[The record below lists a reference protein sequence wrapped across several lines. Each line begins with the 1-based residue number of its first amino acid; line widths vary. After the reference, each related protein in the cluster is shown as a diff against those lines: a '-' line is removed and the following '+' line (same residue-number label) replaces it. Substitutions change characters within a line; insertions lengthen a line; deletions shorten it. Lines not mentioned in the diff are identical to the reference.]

1 MKAATAQLIVVYG
14 RRRVGK
20 TFLVNQFFKDKL
32 EFKVTGAYNQP
43 KKIQLRNFADELNRR
58 SEKER
63 ANPKD
68 WIQAFNYLREYIEE
82 LSDDEKHVFFIDEM
96 PWLDT
101 HKSGFLSAF
110 EYFWNDYGSSKDNL
124 VFVICGSATSWMMDN
139 IANNK
144 GGLFNRQTC
153 RLYLEPF
160 TLAQTK
166 EYLFA
171 HGMLWSEYD
180 ITECYMIMGGIP
192 FYLSLLEDDLS
203 YVQNIDNLFFRNKA
217 ELWDEFEHLYRTLFV
232 NSDKYIQVMEC
243 LSKKRNGYTR
253 NEIASEMGIASNG
266 KLTKILENLI
276 NSGFVRASSFYRNK
290 KKETLYQSSD
300 YYTNFYFRFLRD
312 NYGKDEHYWSKAL
325 DVPSR
330 RSWAGL
336 TFEQVCKDHIYQI
349 KKKLGISGVLSE
361 EYTWFTRGNEELGT
375 SGAQIDLL
383 IERRDRV
390 INICEI
396 KFCADEFVIDK
407 EYDLK
412 LRNKME
418 AFKRE
423 TSTKYGLQLTMITT
437 YGVKSNKY
445 SSIIGSQVTL
455 EDLFTD

>member
-1 MKAATAQLIVVYG
+1 MKSATAQLVVVYG

-20 TFLVNQFFKDKL
+20 TFLVNQFFKNKL
-32 EFKVTGAYNQP
+32 EFKVTGAYGQP
-43 KKIQLRNFADELNRR
+43 RKVQLRNFADELNRR
-58 SEKER
+58 SDKER
-63 ANPKD
+63 TSPKD

-101 HKSGFLSAF
+101 HKSGFLPAF
-110 EYFWNDYGSSKDNL
+110 EYFWNDYGSSRDNL
-124 VFVICGSATSWMMDN
+124 VFVICGSATSWMVDN
-139 IANNK
+139 LANNK

-166 EYLFA
+166 EYLHA
-171 HGMLWSEYD
+171 NGMAWSEYD

-192 FYLSLLEDDLS
+192 YYLSLLENDLS
-203 YVQNIDNLFFRNKA
+203 YVQNIDNLFFRKKA
-217 ELWDEFEHLYRTLFV
+217 ELWDEFEHLYRTLFA
-232 NSDKYIQVMEC
+232 NSDKYIRVMEC
-243 LSKKRNGYTR
+243 LSKKRSGCTR
-253 NEIASEMGIASNG
+253 NEIADITGIASNG
-266 KLTKILENLI
+266 KLTKILEDLI
-276 NSGFVRASSFYRNK
+276 SSGFVRASSFYGNK
-290 KKETLYQSSD
+290 KKAALYQSSD
-300 YYTNFYFRFLRD
+300 YYTNFYFRFLKD
-312 NYGKDEHYWSKAL
+312 NHGKDEHYWSRSL
-325 DVPSR
+325 DIPSR

-361 EYTWFTRGNEELGT
+361 EYTWFARGNEELGT
-375 SGAQIDLL
+375 TGAQIDLL
-383 IERRDRV
+383 IERRDRI

-396 KFCADEFVIDK
+396 KFSTDEFVIDK

-418 AFKRE
+418 TFKRN

-437 YGVKSNKY
+437 YGVKNNKY
-445 SSIIGSQVTL
+445 SSIIGNQVLL
-455 EDLFTD
+455 EDLFDD